1 MKTLRSFKDAISPTQ
16 ILPIGFLTII
26 LFGTIILML
35 PISTNNGSLSFLNAL
50 FTATSATCVT
60 GLVVVDT
67 GTYFTTFGQS
77 VILALIQF
85 GGLGF
90 MTVATFLFIAL
101 GKKISLKE
109 RMTMAESLGETQLT
123 GILRLALNILKVTF
137 FIEIIGACALAIRFI
152 PLYGAI
158 KGIWYSIFHSV
169 SAFCNAGFDLIGNYA
184 SFTAFVT
191 DPLLCFTIIALI
203 IIGGLGFGVVM
214 DVYRNHKFSAL
225 RAHSKLVLCVT
236 AFLLLAGTILFLALE
251 YNNPNTIGNL
261 GFLDKL
267 MASFFQSVTT
277 RTAGFNTID
286 QLSLTDSSKMISIV
300 LMFIGGAPAGTA
312 GGIKITT
319 IAVLILVVRA
329 LIKNRTD
336 IEVFKRRLPKSI
348 ISKSLAIFL
357 IGISALM
364 VAVMIISTNEQFTA
378 VGQAGFLNQLFEV
391 ASAMG
396 TVGLSTGVTGN
407 ASELTKVVLCVLM
420 FMGRVGLLTIAFAL
434 GSKSD
439 KSVIKYPEEDILV
452 G

>member
-1 MKTLRSFKDAISPTQ
+1 MKTLRNFKEAISPTQ

-26 LFGTIILML
+26 IFGTIILML

-67 GTYFTTFGQS
+67 GTYFTVFGQS

-90 MTVATFLFIAL
+90 MTVATFLFIAV

-137 FIEIIGACALAIRFI
+137 LIEIAGACILAIRFI
-152 PLYGAI
+152 PIYGSG

-236 AFLLLAGTILFLALE
+236 AFLLLAGTILFMTFE

-286 QLSLTDSSKMISIV
+286 QLRLTDSSKMISIV

-336 IEVFKRRLPKSI
+336 IEVFKRRLPKTI
-348 ISKSLAIFL
+348 FSKSLAIFL
-357 IGISALM
+357 IGMAALM
-364 VAVMIISTNEQFTA
+364 VAVIIISTNEQFTA

-396 TVGLSTGVTGN
+396 TVGLSTGVTGH